1 MWADHEVHE
10 EILDRVAVKSL
21 SATQAHMKSKALE
34 SALMRTAS
42 TSQRRRLQRRD
53 RARQI
58 RGSIHVARSGSER
71 DLHVTHRVL
80 GLLLVQAAVETKRGD
95 LEGAVG
101 VVAGCQIQEVLQ
113 TVALDLK
120 QGGGGRVEAR
130 DATRD
135 VVDICVY
142 VGIQPRR
149 G

>member
-1 MWADHEVHE
+1 M
-10 EILDRVAVKSL
+10 
-21 SATQAHMKSKALE
+21 
-34 SALMRTAS
+34 
-42 TSQRRRLQRRD
+42 SQWRRLQRCD

-58 RGSIHVARSGSER
+58 RGSIHEARSGSERDLHER

-101 VVAGCQIQEVLQ
+101 VVAGCQVQEVLQ
-113 TVALDLK
+113 TVALDLR
-120 QGGGGRVEAR
+120 QRGGGRVEAR